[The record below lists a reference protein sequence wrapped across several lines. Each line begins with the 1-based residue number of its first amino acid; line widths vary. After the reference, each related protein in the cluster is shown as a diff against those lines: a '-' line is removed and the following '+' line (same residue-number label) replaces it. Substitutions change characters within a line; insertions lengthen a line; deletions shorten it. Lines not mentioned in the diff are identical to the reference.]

1 MSDLIAIAYDGE
13 ETAFRVRDR
22 LIALTKEHVIELE
35 DLVVVVHHRDGK
47 TEIKQA
53 TNLTGMGA
61 LSGAFWGLLI
71 GLIFFA
77 PIFGLAI
84 GAIAGAL
91 AGRFSDYG
99 IDDRFI
105 KEVAESVKPGNSA
118 IFLLVKKMTPDK
130 VIGAIKEYGGRVVRT
145 SLSETEEANLR
156 GAFGTPATAEVPPPA
171 A

>member
-1 MSDLIAIAYDGE
+1 LSS
-13 ETAFRVRDR
+13 T
-22 LIALTKEHVIELE
+22 
-35 DLVVVVHHRDGK
+35 
-47 TEIKQA
+47 
-53 TNLTGMGA
+53 TGTGRPRSSRPPTWPAWGA
-61 LSGAFWGLLI
+61 LSGASWGLLI

-77 PIFGLAI
+77 PISGLAI

-105 KEVAESVKPGNSA
+105 KEVAENVRPGNSA

-130 VIGAIKEYGGRVVRT
+130 VVDAIKEYGGHVIRT

-156 GAFGTPATAEVPPPA
+156 DAFGTGTAATGEVPPPA